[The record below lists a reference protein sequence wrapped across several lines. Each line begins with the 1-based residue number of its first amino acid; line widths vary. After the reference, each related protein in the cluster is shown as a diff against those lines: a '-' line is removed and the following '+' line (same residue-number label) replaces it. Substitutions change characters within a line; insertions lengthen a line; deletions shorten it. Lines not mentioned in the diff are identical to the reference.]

1 MSSDLA
7 RKRPNLVHNPEKL
20 VFMDSRLRGNDGMG
34 VTPMLT
40 INSALHWWAK
50 NRRDVVALSL
60 GGDEVTYG
68 AWAGWIDRVAAHLE
82 ARGVKPGDRINA
94 CAANSLDYCTLA
106 LAAMRA
112 GAIIAPL
119 NARYTAHELEEIVA
133 DHGSSLIVCEPG
145 QRDKFTGCGV
155 PLIDM
160 GEIGALRADDVA
172 RPAHDPKP
180 DDCVIIIS
188 TSGSTAKPKGVMFS
202 HRTMLAYITANAME
216 DGALR
221 DGGGVIVV
229 APLATSAGMVQLIH
243 YAVLGCTLY
252 LEPVFDAQRF
262 LDILVEKKIVSFGGA
277 PAFFERI
284 AALPTFLDADL
295 SALKVVTVGGA
306 RVTKPL
312 FDAWKAKGKF
322 IRQVYGQ
329 TEAGGNSTVM
339 PAALAEAHPEKC
351 GWGGVFT
358 EHKIIDADGNE
369 LPPNTEGQILIR
381 GPAVMLGYWNNP
393 QATAETLRD
402 GWLYTGDIGTIDELG
417 LITFVDRLKDI
428 IISGGLNISA
438 AEVERAVME
447 FPGIEECAVIA
458 AKDDR
463 FQETPLAVVY
473 SGGTSIDVP
482 ALIAHCNARLAD
494 FKVPR
499 YVAVRDQP
507 MPRLATAKISKPA
520 LRTEYADAHL
530 TLPKVR

>member
-1 MSSDLA
+1 
-7 RKRPNLVHNPEKL
+7 
-20 VFMDSRLRGNDGMG
+20 LR
-34 VTPMLT
+34 VLT
-40 INSALHWWAK
+40 INSALRWWSK
-50 NRRDVVALSL
+50 NRSDVVALSL
-60 GGDEVTYG
+60 GGDELTYG
-68 AWAGWIDRVAAHLE
+68 AWLPWIDRVAARLE
-82 ARGVKPGDRINA
+82 QLGVRPGDRINA
-94 CAANSLDYCTLA
+94 CAANSLEYCTLA
-106 LAAMRA
+106 MAAMRA
-112 GAIIAPL
+112 GVIIAPL
-119 NARYTAHELEEIVA
+119 NIRFTAHELAEIVE
-133 DHGSSLIVCEPG
+133 DHGSRLIFCDEA
-145 QRDKFTGCGV
+145 QHDKFTQLGV
-155 PLIDM
+155 AVHAM
-160 GEIGALRADDVA
+160 AEVAALRDGSVA
-172 RPAHDPKP
+172 FPAHDPDP
-180 DDCVIIIS
+180 DACVIIIS
-188 TSGSTAKPKGVMFS
+188 TSGSTAKPKGVMYS
-202 HRTMLAYITANAME
+202 HRTMLSYITANSVE

-229 APLATSAGMVQLIH
+229 APLATSAGMVQLVH

-252 LEPVFDAQRF
+252 FEPAFDAQRF
-262 LDILVEKKIVSFGGA
+262 LNILVDRKIVSFGGA

-284 AALPTFLDADL
+284 AALPSFADADL
-295 SALKVVTVGGA
+295 SALKMVSVGGA

-312 FDAWKAKGKF
+312 FDAWAAKGKF

-351 GWGGVFT
+351 GWGGIFT

-369 LPPNTEGQILIR
+369 LPSNCEGQILIR

-402 GWLYTGDIGTIDELG
+402 GWLYTGDIGTIDENG

-447 FPGIEECAVIA
+447 YPGVAECAVIA

-463 FQETPLAVVY
+463 FQETPLAIVHAPD
-473 SGGTSIDVP
+473 GLDVA
-482 ALIAHCNARLAD
+482 ALIKHCNERLAD

-499 YVAVRDQP
+499 YIAVHAEP
-507 MPRLATAKISKPA
+507 LPRLATQKISKPA
-520 LRTEYADAHL
+520 LREQYAQAHL